1 MAQASPGFFGGYGIP
16 RMRGPYLE
24 GHGDVVSGLRLGVT
38 WVIIWIVGVINLLT
52 KSP

>member
-16 RMRGPYLE
+16 KMRGPYLE
-24 GHGDVVSGLRLGVT
+24 GRGDLVSRLRIGVS

-52 KSP
+52 ESQ